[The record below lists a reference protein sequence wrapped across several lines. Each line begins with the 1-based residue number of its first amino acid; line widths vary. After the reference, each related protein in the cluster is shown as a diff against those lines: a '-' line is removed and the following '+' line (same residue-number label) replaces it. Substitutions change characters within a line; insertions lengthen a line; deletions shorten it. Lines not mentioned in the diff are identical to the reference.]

1 MFEWGSNK
9 KSYCIL
15 GIVWSSVFFSGMTH
29 LLRSDCRH
37 NRPKSD
43 YSARVWLKSK
53 MFFSVTVWAA
63 QITSILI
70 LLLFFLYN
78 ADFGSL
84 SYATVIQEFTLR
96 HSLVWT
102 ESCSKSL
109 LKDTLRGVVVQSIL
123 EFLKFWIKS
132 VSVKPFTSQ
141 SYRSWLRLRLHTGL
155 RTEIKTFLL
164 QKRET

>member
-1 MFEWGSNK
+1 MIQ
-9 KSYCIL
+9 C
-15 GIVWSSVFFSGMTH
+15 FFF
-29 LLRSDCRH
+29 
-37 NRPKSD
+37 
-43 YSARVWLKSK
+43 RVWLICYVQTAGTTDPNQIILLVCDSNQRC
-53 MFFSVTVWAA
+53 FFSVTVWAA